1 MRHFFTTRVAT
12 TLLLITLV
20 TGSCTVV
27 GTLNPIYSN
36 PKEFVIKKELVGK
49 WVDTKDMSGHL
60 IVDTLV
66 SDLPKSYNLYMISKN
81 DEGKIKDTTH
91 FVGHLIN
98 NNGSYFLE
106 CWYNIDYDLVDLV
119 IPRHFLANISFI
131 GKNRIEFS
139 FPDAERL
146 IKLIDEKK
154 LQLNYAERS
163 EGKEDNEK
171 SFLIT
176 NKTPALRR
184 AFNAMKKYPELF
196 KDKVTLTR
204 SE

>member
-1 MRHFFTTRVAT
+1 M
-12 TLLLITLV
+12 LLLIIIV

-27 GTLNPIYSN
+27 GTLNPIYTN
-36 PKEFVIKKELVGK
+36 PKEFIIKRELVGK
-49 WVDTKDMSGHL
+49 WIDTKDMTGHL

-66 SDLPKSYNLYMISKN
+66 KDFPKSYNLYMISKT
-81 DEGKIKDTTH
+81 DEEKDKDNDTTH
-91 FVGHLIN
+91 FIGHLVN

-106 CWYNIDYDLVDLV
+106 CWYNIDYDIVDLV
-119 IPRHFLANISFI
+119 IPRHFIAKISFVD
-131 GKNRIEFS
+131 KDKIEFS

-146 IKLIDEKK
+146 IKLIDDKK
-154 LQLNYAERS
+154 LQLNYVEKMEGERD
-163 EGKEDNEK
+163 KNV

-176 NKTPALRR
+176 NKSPSLRH
-184 AFNAMKKYPELF
+184 AFNGIKKYPELF